1 MVQCDRYFRLSRRD
15 PREPG
20 GATPPGHP
28 TPTTARRFALSD
40 DGSSGTGGGR
50 SRAAVRKAGS
60 PGSGWTVSP
69 RDGYRNPAS
78 FTPGPTSDSTPKP
91 EGGAQCVSA
100 HAGICAGGVGQP
112 ASLPRFPAGRGAV
125 GAMEVVWPSG
135 AALRGEASNRPRLH
149 WLKTVVENV
158 VGEGATRSRQ
168 VWVGEMSDGR
178 ESSAVDVSK
187 SIKLMSKPGS
197 ASCSGISLGGTRLL
211 PSRHPAYRQ
220 HDPTEALLWNV

>member
-1 MVQCDRYFRLSRRD
+1 LV
-15 PREPG
+15 
-20 GATPPGHP
+20 
-28 TPTTARRFALSD
+28 
-40 DGSSGTGGGR
+40 DG
-50 SRAAVRKAGS
+50 V
-60 PGSGWTVSP
+60 
-69 RDGYRNPAS
+69 PAS
-78 FTPGPTSDSTPKP
+78 
-91 EGGAQCVSA
+91 
-100 HAGICAGGVGQP
+100 
-112 ASLPRFPAGRGAV
+112 RGAI

-211 PSRHPAYRQ
+211 PRWHPAYRQ
-220 HDPTEALLWNV
+220 HDPDRGASMERVKACLDMAAGRPAARGRTPSGRIREGLSTVAGRAGGLARSSCEAPAYRSGGGAKGRGRSGSWRRSTARDESRA